1 MRNSKLITVLGWLIF
16 NGLTML
22 GQANLNKPAVLKMNK
37 TGGIQSY
44 FDTRTRLSTDIIP
57 AGVAGEGTIEF
68 WAMAGGANANTPFQ
82 TWKMTNLLT
91 GQDLFAF
98 EVQRDLL
105 KIKKGST
112 SVDVSLPSNDLI
124 LNDQWN
130 HFALTFTTASQM
142 NVYRNGI
149 LLRTVDG
156 ITIPGN
162 LYFTK
167 TPTDQLLLAEYRVW
181 SRLRTLSQLQDFR
194 FRSLY
199 NDTTQSL
206 TALKDTGLVIA
217 YTNDKFT
224 TGEINKVSNLQH
236 VFWDNVVGAESAYN
250 HKARITS
257 EVAVNSSNVI
267 LAEIVSE
274 GDHPIFTL
282 NKIIVYAA
290 DGGGVDQDFTN
301 DTKGIALKWYH
312 IKNASSYTIRRR
324 AISGGET
331 PSLVHTVTA
340 ATVGSL
346 NVSEGIEY
354 FDVNIVPGVIYEYTI
369 TALNTSNSS
378 ISTGKDTGF
387 VFHNGEAEGKVI
399 TSLQTAVP
407 NVKVEA
413 NLESNGVTL
422 AHSGKSL
429 LFNLNAS
436 PVIIEDVQEVKGK
449 IGNATLE
456 FWYKTPTTG
465 SASNSVFQLGPAE
478 IRITNTTA
486 GIYVGNT
493 SYLVANKPNDNLWH
507 HYAFVLQPN
516 GAQLYVDGGTLPVG
530 VQTTIT
536 PTASNSTPF
545 NSALLNAVT
554 SFSLNSQV
562 GNPYLLDEFRVWKI
576 ARTAAEIYNYKNVV
590 LGNAKDPN
598 LMIYYRFD
606 LNSSNEIYSQS
617 VGTETRL
624 NGKSLVFTT
633 TNGVVSSAP
642 FALVESNDIP
652 PVKFASFTDVN
663 GNYVF
668 NSLPGNNGGGTL
680 GYRFIPALPNH
691 QFSPENRFKNI
702 PVSLTFT
709 DSQKTIEQFVDTSTF
724 TVTGEVVYKV
734 ADPSGPGG
742 FFKYPVLSGTL
753 IMLDGNTIN
762 KPDGTQVTTLNNG
775 TYQLSAPL
783 GLHTFSIGKEVPV
796 SSDANSQQNANAD
809 LKSLKFTG
817 SSYAQTKEMIA
828 SNANQQFT
836 WSTFYKPKIVT
847 PNENLPSIQTLLQW
861 GDLVVNLQANNRIHL
876 FLKGTQLLQRPV
888 QTISGY
894 NFLAISFNKVTNQ
907 LVLMV
912 DDDVVTVSIPAGTY
926 SFNDKLVLGATKN
939 LTEFSKANMDVVEYR
954 DVAYSIES
962 LRKIKNGDFIA
973 EDENYLKLS
982 YTAEQDINTTRV
994 VNMVVNGASNEN
1006 NYLQLFTG
1014 TVVDATASS
1023 NLRRRKEFKY
1033 VASNASYNPT
1043 PNTNLYTLNL
1053 TDPISSLNFENLTRH
1068 HFIGN
1073 IVVPCDNQVGTWT
1086 GTIRRTDLVEPQFS
1100 KTISASNFN
1109 SDSKVFVVKDLLPG
1123 VYEVSLTNTASGQ
1136 TINSFSVDLRNG
1148 NIVKDIFFSKPLE
1161 HEVTFYKYNALT
1173 KTVGDKILPLC
1184 DTKYVFNASESIIAF
1199 VKAFETYGDT
1209 KCPVKDIKVTFSGDL
1224 ISGSSGITDLKG
1236 STNAEG
1242 LTFIN
1247 FLVNEQPNFIG
1258 DLQRSMHFALQRG
1271 EGSTVESYSSTT
1283 SAYIEGSRSGNND
1296 FTLTNPNVGFV
1307 LHDPPGDG
1315 SSATLEQGASYTQEY
1330 SFEEGTDIKTVFSGN
1345 FGAFVRAQTHTL
1357 TITAPGGI
1365 GVGAGAIISGVGVTL
1380 TVDVEN
1386 ESNVSYRKTG
1396 GNAITTAI
1404 KSSISTPTF
1413 ATYVGQ
1419 DADTYIGTSDV
1430 LKFSDGQT
1438 LSVDRAT
1445 CVASIKNSRTME
1457 VMEKVPFVFT
1467 QQQLKDVTI
1476 PNLQRLLIIE
1486 IDKLNPPSQAELSL
1500 RNSLKLD
1507 ETIKRILTDNLKS
1520 DPKIVKYVFQI
1531 ESWQNIIK
1539 RNSDKLKRE
1548 QFMSQGKS
1556 LSETTNTA
1564 TRDRAVT
1571 TLSGLDQG
1579 LSFSGGIN
1587 ATYTFERATTN
1598 ASGNQVNGGNVTS
1611 VTLNKVFEGFGKLA
1625 QLKSSVSISGLKNN
1639 TNNETNA
1646 TNRVDSFTF
1655 YDVTDGDQFNVSMR
1669 RDPDYD
1675 TVMFLTNGG
1684 RSMCPFESG
1693 TVPREGVE
1701 LVADKTVGY
1710 GSGEESVLY
1719 TLKLRNTQLAPDNT
1733 RKIYIVGLDGATNPD
1748 GAQIFL
1754 NESPI
1759 FEPGTVS
1766 PIQFNLDGSSPTG
1779 VVPEVTAQLRIKRG
1793 LDAPETITYKDI
1805 TMRIYSLC
1813 EFINDGYRSYRVDE
1827 FNEVGVKPFSELKFT
1842 AHFGGKCVTGI
1853 EQEAPIAN
1861 WTVNN
1866 TSNNIV
1872 PFRFKIP
1879 GITDL
1884 LGAAPAAGQQE
1895 TSKFQVI
1902 LEYATQGTNT
1912 PVELVTLNAAQLR
1925 ANLNSQ
1931 TGVITYNADVSG
1943 LADGTYSFRI
1953 TPVCDPTSSNPN
1965 SRNDSTAFVSGTI
1978 NRNPAVVVS
1987 TNPSDNGILTQ
1998 GTISATFDKAINPAT
2013 VNINSVSLRG
2023 ELAGKSTDLISAEF
2037 TQGTGELTIPHQ
2049 PVFNL
2054 DNAYTI
2060 EMWLNPSRMPN
2071 NGVNVPIIQKGNN
2084 YTISLTPSGAIL
2096 VNDLVNSNTP
2106 LQPFAWTHVAVV
2118 FDGVNSIGIYFNG
2131 VQVASG
2137 LSNGFLSNIEPIVI
2151 SKANQGQSYI
2161 GKFDEIRIWNS
2172 ARTPIQI
2179 ISTYQR
2185 KLLGNE
2191 TNLIAYFTLDND
2203 ALKGIDGAPDEAIR
2217 DYTGNARGTTAIG
2230 LSFVTGDANA
2240 APLDISTTV
2249 KDFQFT
2255 STVSNNNT
2263 TVNITPAFTSADIEG
2278 AKLTAMFNE
2287 DQLRDQS
2294 GNKLKGYNWSFVVN
2308 RNAIKWSVN
2317 NVTKVQ
2323 LQGNELVID
2332 DVDLVNTN
2340 GGVPVRYRFVNL
2352 PYWLKV
2358 RHKLGATVTP
2368 IAEGTNRIVQAQQI
2382 ESNLEFIV
2390 APFLNNGRHTT
2401 VVSAIVENA
2410 NTGIPLGIE
2419 SFVLEINTQCNV
2431 PNYSIGFNNGNFTS
2445 SQNVVG
2451 QLFVNGVQSLDT
2463 NDQVA
2468 VYIDGQYR
2476 GGGNVALDG
2485 TLRFGIFGETI
2496 DNNKELIFKVWKAM
2510 TCTEY
2515 DGIIENY
2522 HFQANGRLGTSVIPV
2537 RFTVGKRLSRSIGI
2551 QGVNYEVSFNLEDTQ
2566 NEYKISLNQIK
2577 GLSANDEI
2585 RDVINTDKVLARA
2598 NSQGVLVKTAEL
2610 LENKLDITKAYL
2622 VRRTSST
2629 PIFLTFSGLPVSE
2642 NKNISITGNHVRNSI
2657 AYLPNEM
2664 QRVNYA
2670 LRSLTSTVTQVGD
2683 IISRRGL
2690 LAEYTSDKGWIGS
2703 LTHLTP
2709 GQGYELSGT
2718 SSGVLNYFGI
2728 VSSSS
2733 SSSSFARGASNL
2745 TTANEIKGE
2754 NEKIDVSYL
2763 EKAARIGW
2771 KTTVGDY
2778 SKFMY
2783 FTAVLDDY
2791 PFDPTKEFVIAGFI
2805 NNEVRGVAKPQLIDG
2820 KYYYFLGIGSDES
2833 NDVTFKLYDGNKFYL
2848 LDNKVSFDERINL
2861 GRYNAPYVFKYTEKE
2876 VVNSN
2881 KEYILSQNYPNPLNE
2896 STEFIYAVP
2905 NDTFVE
2911 IHLYNLL
2918 GQHIYTFVNQN
2929 VKGGQNHYVKWDG
2942 YVSNRRLPSG
2952 IYNYVMIVD
2961 GFKLDKKLII
2971 K

>member
-1 MRNSKLITVLGWLIF
+1 MNS
-16 NGLTML
+16 
-22 GQANLNKPAVLKMNK
+22 A
-37 TGGIQSY
+37 
-44 FDTRTRLSTDIIP
+44 
-57 AGVAGEGTIEF
+57 
-68 WAMAGGANANTPFQ
+68 
-82 TWKMTNLLT
+82 
-91 GQDLFAF
+91 
-98 EVQRDLL
+98 
-105 KIKKGST
+105 
-112 SVDVSLPSNDLI
+112 
-124 LNDQWN
+124 
-130 HFALTFTTASQM
+130 
-142 NVYRNGI
+142 
-149 LLRTVDG
+149 
-156 ITIPGN
+156 
-162 LYFTK
+162 
-167 TPTDQLLLAEYRVW
+167 
-181 SRLRTLSQLQDFR
+181 
-194 FRSLY
+194 
-199 NDTTQSL
+199 
-206 TALKDTGLVIA
+206 
-217 YTNDKFT
+217 
-224 TGEINKVSNLQH
+224 
-236 VFWDNVVGAESAYN
+236 
-250 HKARITS
+250 
-257 EVAVNSSNVI
+257 
-267 LAEIVSE
+267 
-274 GDHPIFTL
+274 
-282 NKIIVYAA
+282 
-290 DGGGVDQDFTN
+290 
-301 DTKGIALKWYH
+301 
-312 IKNASSYTIRRR
+312 
-324 AISGGET
+324 
-331 PSLVHTVTA
+331 
-340 ATVGSL
+340 
-346 NVSEGIEY
+346 
-354 FDVNIVPGVIYEYTI
+354 
-369 TALNTSNSS
+369 
-378 ISTGKDTGF
+378 
-387 VFHNGEAEGKVI
+387 
-399 TSLQTAVP
+399 
-407 NVKVEA
+407 
-413 NLESNGVTL
+413 
-422 AHSGKSL
+422 
-429 LFNLNAS
+429 
-436 PVIIEDVQEVKGK
+436 PVIIEDIHEAKNK
-449 IGNATLE
+449 LLNSTIE

-465 SASNSVFQLGPAE
+465 SASNSVFKLGPAE

-507 HYAFVLQPN
+507 HYAIVLQPS
-516 GAQLYVDGGTLPVG
+516 GTQIYVDGGIFSVG
-530 VQTTIT
+530 VRV
-536 PTASNSTPF
+536 PTASTATPF
-545 NSALLNAVT
+545 NTALLDSTT
-554 SFSLNSQV
+554 SFSINSQV
-562 GNPYLLDEFRVWKI
+562 TNPFLLDEFRVWKR
-576 ARTAAEIYNYKNVV
+576 ARTAEEIYNYKNVV
-590 LGNAKDPN
+590 LGNAKDQN

-617 VGTETRL
+617 EETATRL
-624 NGKSLVFTT
+624 SGESVITTT
-633 TNGVVSSAP
+633 TNGVITSVP

-668 NSLPGNNGGGTL
+668 NSLTGNNGGGTL

-796 SSDANSQQNANAD
+796 SSGANSQQNANAD

-828 SNANQQFT
+828 SNTNQQFT
-836 WSTFYKPKIVT
+836 WSTFYKPKVVT
-847 PNENLPSIQTLLQW
+847 PNETLPPIQTLLQW

-888 QTISGY
+888 QTSGGY
-894 NFLAISFNKVTNQ
+894 NFLAISFNKVTNE

-912 DDDVVTVSIPAGTY
+912 DEDVVTVSIPAGTY
-926 SFNDKLVLGATKN
+926 NFNDKLVLGATKN

-954 DVAYSIES
+954 DAAYSIVS

-982 YTAEQDINTTRV
+982 YTAEQDVKTTRV
-994 VNMVVNGASNEN
+994 VNMVVNSASNEN

-1014 TVVDATASS
+1014 TEVDATASS

-1100 KTISASNFN
+1100 KTINASNFN
-1109 SDSKVFVVKDLLPG
+1109 LDNKVFMVKDLLPG

-1148 NIVKDIFFSKPLE
+1148 NVAKDIFFKKSLE
-1161 HEVTFYKYNALT
+1161 HEVTFFKYNT
-1173 KTVGDKILPLC
+1173 VNKTVGEKILPLC
-1184 DTKYVFNASESIIAF
+1184 DAKYVFNAGESVMAF
-1199 VKAFETYGDT
+1199 VKSFEKYGDT
-1209 KCPVKDIKVTFSGDL
+1209 KCPIKDITVIFSGDL
-1224 ISGSSGITDLKG
+1224 ISNSSDGRNISAT
-1236 STNAEG
+1236 TNADG

-1247 FLVNEQPNFIG
+1247 FQVNAQPNFIG
-1258 DLQRSMHFALQRG
+1258 DFTRSLNLALQRG
-1271 EGSTVESYSSTT
+1271 EGSTVENYSSTT
-1283 SAYIEGSRSGNND
+1283 RGYVEGSRSGNND

-1307 LHDPPGDG
+1307 LHDPPGDA
-1315 SSATLEQGASYTQEY
+1315 SFATLEQGASYTQEY
-1330 SFEEGTDIKTVFSGN
+1330 SFEEGTDIKLVVNSDLGTNSEQEILN
-1345 FGAFVRAQTHTL
+1345 LA
-1357 TITAPGGI
+1357 ITAPAGFGTA
-1365 GVGAGAIISGVGVTL
+1365 VGAAVSGVSVNVFATL
-1380 TVDVEN
+1380 EN
-1386 ESNVSYRKTG
+1386 ESNVTYRKTG
-1396 GNAITTAI
+1396 GNSVTITRNTQ
-1404 KSSISTPTF
+1404 ISTPNF

-1438 LSVDRAT
+1438 LSVNRTT
-1445 CVASIKNSRTME
+1445 CVASISNSKTMQ
-1457 VMEKVPFVFT
+1457 VMERVPFVVT
-1467 QQQLKDVTI
+1467 QQHINDVTVR
-1476 PNLQRLLIIE
+1476 NLQLLLIAE
-1486 IDKLNPPSQAELSL
+1486 IDRLSPPSQEELAQ
-1500 RNSLKLD
+1500 RNSLDLD
-1507 ETIKRILTDNLKS
+1507 ATINRIVTDNLKS
-1520 DPKIVKYVFQI
+1520 NTIIANYLFQI
-1531 ESWQNIIK
+1531 EGWRTIVKQ
-1539 RNSDKLKRE
+1539 NSDKLQKE
-1548 QFMSQGKS
+1548 QFLSKGKLLSTTTGTSTLNQGNV
-1556 LSETTNTA
+1556 L
-1564 TRDRAVT
+1564 
-1571 TLSGLDQG
+1571 LSGLDQG
-1579 LSFSGGIN
+1579 LSFAGGVSV
-1587 ATYTFERATTN
+1587 AYKFERATTD
-1598 ASGNQVNGGNVTS
+1598 ASGSQIGGGNVLTS
-1611 VTLNKVFEGFGKLA
+1611 SFNKSVKLFGGVVG
-1625 QLKSSVSISGLKNN
+1625 LKSLFSISGLKNN
-1639 TNNETNA
+1639 TSNTANA

-1655 YDVTDGDQFNVSMR
+1655 NDVTDGDQFNVSMR
-1669 RDPDYD
+1669 RDPEYD
-1675 TVMFLTNGG
+1675 TVMFLTNAG

-1701 LVADKTVGY
+1701 LIADRTVGY
-1710 GSGEESVLY
+1710 GSGEETILY
-1719 TLKLRNTQLAPDNT
+1719 NLKLRNTQLSSDAT
-1733 RKIYIVGLDGATNPD
+1733 RKTYYVALDGATNTK
-1748 GAQIFL
+1748 GAQIFV
-1754 NESPI
+1754 NETPI
-1759 FEPGTVS
+1759 HQPNSTFPVE
-1766 PIQFNLDGSSPTG
+1766 FNLSSSSPTG
-1779 VVPEVTAQLRIKRG
+1779 VAEEITAQLKIKRG
-1793 LDAPETITYKDI
+1793 LNAPETISYEDLNI
-1805 TMRIYSLC
+1805 RFYSQC
-1813 EFINDGYRSYRVDE
+1813 EFNGDVYRSYHVDE
-1827 FNEVGVKPFSELKFT
+1827 FKETGVVPYTELKFT
-1842 AHFGGKCVTGI
+1842 ANFGGKCVTGI

-1884 LGAAPAAGQQE
+1884 LGAAPTAGQQE

-1943 LADGTYSFRI
+1943 LADGSYSFRI
-1953 TPVCDPTSSNPN
+1953 TPDCDPASSNPN
-1965 SRNDSTAFVSGTI
+1965 SRSNSTAFVSGTI
-1978 NRNPAVVVS
+1978 NRSPAVVIS
-1987 TNPSDNGILTQ
+1987 TNPIDNGILIE
-1998 GTISATFDKAINPAT
+1998 GAISATFDKPINPAT
-2013 VNINSVSLRG
+2013 INLNSVGLRG
-2023 ELAGKSTDLISAEF
+2023 VIVGTPRDLISAEF
-2037 TQGTGELTIPHQ
+2037 TQNIGEITIPHQ
-2049 PVFNL
+2049 TVFNL
-2054 DNAYTI
+2054 DGAYTI
-2060 EMWLNPSRMPN
+2060 EMWLNPSRIPT
-2071 NGVNVPIIQKGNN
+2071 NGVKVPILQKGNN
-2084 YTISLTPSGAIL
+2084 YTISLTPSGSIL
-2096 VNDLVNSNTP
+2096 VNGLVNSITP

-2118 FDGVNSIGIYFNG
+2118 FDGINNVGIYYNG

-2137 LSNGFLSNIEPIVI
+2137 LSNGFLHNAEPIVI
-2151 SKANQGQSYI
+2151 SKTNQGQSYI

-2179 ISTYQR
+2179 ISTYQK

-2203 ALKGIDGAPDEAIR
+2203 ALRGIDGAPDEAIR
-2217 DYTGNARGTTAIG
+2217 DYTGNARGTTATG

-2263 TVNITPAFTSADIEG
+2263 KVNITPSFTNADIEG
-2278 AKLTAMFNE
+2278 AKLTVIFNE
-2287 DQLRDQS
+2287 DQIKDQS
-2294 GNKLKGYNWSFVVN
+2294 SNKLKGHNWNFVVN
-2308 RNAIKWSVN
+2308 KNTIKWSVN
-2317 NVTKVQ
+2317 KTTRVQ
-2323 LQGNELVID
+2323 SQGSELVVD

-2352 PYWLKV
+2352 PTWLKV
-2358 RHKLGATVTP
+2358 QHKIGAIITPVT
-2368 IAEGTNRIVQAQQI
+2368 EGTNRTVQEQQI

-2778 SKFMY
+2778 SKFIY

-2911 IHLYNLL
+2911 IHLYNSL
-2918 GQHIYTFVNQN
+2918 GQQIYTFVNQN
-2929 VKGGQNHYVKWDG
+2929 VKGRQNHYVKWDG
-2942 YVSNRRLPSG
+2942 YVSNRKLPSG